1 MSSAFDH
8 VQKLL
13 RQLPGLGYRSAERIA
28 LHLLVERPE
37 RLAPLV
43 VALQEAAAR
52 LQRCSQCGNLT
63 EVTPLAGG
71 ADEGEPVR
79 CDICRDPARR
89 AEQICLVETVTD
101 LLALERAG
109 AYRGLYHVLHGKLSP
124 LHNVGPGD
132 LNLATLRTRLDSG
145 VVKEVVLALSND
157 IEGEA
162 TCHYVQETLLAGRE
176 IAVSRI
182 GFGLP
187 SGGGLTYADAD
198 TLRSALASKREYR

>member
-1 MSSAFDH
+1 MPSAFEH
-8 VQKLL
+8 AQKLL

-37 RLAPLV
+37 RLPPLIA
-43 VALQEAAAR
+43 ALQEAAAR

-63 EVTPLAGG
+63 EVAPAAVPGE
-71 ADEGEPVR
+71 AEPVL

-89 AEQICLVETVTD
+89 PEQICLVETVTD

-132 LNLATLRTRLDSG
+132 LNLATLRARLESG

-162 TCHYVQETLLAGRE
+162 TCHYVQETLLTGRDV
-176 IAVSRI
+176 AVSRI

-198 TLRSALASKREYR
+198 TLRSALAARRDYR